1 MAKADYYETLGVSK
15 NASKEEIKS
24 AYRKQAMK
32 YHPDR
37 NPGDKTAESK
47 FKEASEAYQ
56 VLSDSQKKSNYDQFG
71 HAAFENGGG
80 GRGGFGGFEDFG
92 GFDSGSFSS
101 IFDDFFG
108 DFTGGGRRRSSSRS
122 KRGSDLKI
130 NIEVT
135 LEEAYQGK
143 KQTFNVPT
151 SEKCS
156 DCSGSGAASG
166 SKPKTCDT
174 CDGHGQVRAQQGF
187 FTLQQTCPDC
197 AGEGKVISNPC
208 KTCRGA
214 GTNKVNKTLSIQ
226 IPKGVDDGTQMR
238 LAGKGEAGPRGGTQ
252 GDLYVYISLKKHPIF
267 KRSEENLHFELPVSI
282 ADAALGTTIE
292 IPTID
297 GLRSKV
303 KIPPGTQTGK
313 QLRLKDKGMPGLRG
327 GGFGDL
333 YLQIKVEIPVNLNK
347 EQKILLE
354 KFKELEDSKNN
365 PENESFFKKAKNF
378 WDNLN

>member
-1 MAKADYYETLGVSK
+1 MAKADYYETLGVSR
-15 NASKEEIKS
+15 NASKDEIKA

-32 YHPDR
+32 FHPDR
-37 NPGDKTAESK
+37 NPGDKSAEAK

-108 DFTGGGRRRSSSRS
+108 DFTGGRRRKSPKTR
-122 KRGSDLKI
+122 RGSDLKI

-143 KQTFNVPT
+143 KQTFDLPT

-156 DCSGSGAASG
+156 SCSGSGAATG
-166 SKPKTCDT
+166 SKPITCDT
-174 CDGHGQVRAQQGF
+174 CGGHGQVRAQQGF

-208 KTCRGA
+208 KDCRGS
-214 GTNKVNKTLSIQ
+214 GSKKVNKTISIQ

-267 KRSEENLHFELPVSI
+267 KRSEENLYFELPISF
-282 ADAALGTTIE
+282 AAAALGTTIE
-292 IPTID
+292 VPTID
-297 GLRSKV
+297 GSKSKV
-303 KIPPGTQTGK
+303 KIPSGTQSGK
-313 QLRLKDKGMPGLRG
+313 QLRLKDKGMPQLRG
-327 GGFGDL
+327 NGFGDL
-333 YLQIKVEIPVNLNK
+333 YLQIKVEVPINLNR

-354 KFKELEDSKNN
+354 KYKELEDSKNN
-365 PENESFFKKAKNF
+365 PENESFFKKAKSF